1 MTKGKISH
9 TEKNFY
15 LENSDLVSL
24 PGEKKFQVLVKTIES
39 HSLADLSKE
48 EV

>member
-1 MTKGKISH
+1 MPSI
-9 TEKNFY
+9 EKNFY
-15 LENSDLVSL
+15 LESSDLVSSL